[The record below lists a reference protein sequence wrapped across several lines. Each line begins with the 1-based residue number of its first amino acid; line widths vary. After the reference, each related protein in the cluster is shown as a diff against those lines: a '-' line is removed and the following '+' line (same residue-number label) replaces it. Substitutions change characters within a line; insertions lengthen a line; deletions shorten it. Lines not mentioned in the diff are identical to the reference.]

1 MEVIKK
7 SNKHEV
13 RVEAIEYGGRRA
25 IDVRVWVWAKEK
37 KDYIPT
43 RRGVTVQPDQVDNVV
58 SGLYEAKE
66 AILRV

>member
-37 KDYIPT
+37 EDYIPT
-43 RRGVTVQPDQVDNVV
+43 RRGVTVQPDQVDSLI
-58 SGLYEAKE
+58 SGLIEAKE
-66 AILRV
+66 DL

>member
-1 MEVIKK
+1 VEVIKK

-37 KDYIPT
+37 EDYIPT
-43 RRGVTVQPDQVDNVV
+43 RRGVTVQPDQVDSLI
-58 SGLYEAKE
+58 SGLIEAKE
-66 AILRV
+66 DL

>member
-13 RVEAIEYGGRRA
+13 RVEAIEFGGRRT
-25 IDVRVWVWAKEK
+25 IDVRVWVWAREK

-43 RRGVTVQPDQVDNVV
+43 RRGVTVDPDQVDRIV

-66 AILRV
+66 AIVRL